1 VAIIHGHPGPLV
13 RRRQLGAALRRHRI
27 DAGLSLAQVAS
38 ELLLSAS
45 KISRIE
51 SAQRSISAR
60 DVRDLM
66 NLYRVTDPETRDELM
81 KLVEE
86 SREVAWW
93 GQYNLGPA
101 YERLIGLEGAAATIC
116 DYQIGTVPG
125 LLQTPEYAAAV
136 VGAWTDDPEVLRNA
150 VDVRL
155 ARQQNL
161 NDTTVLKIVI
171 DESVLRR
178 LVGGRQVMRDQIR
191 KLLTMNDG
199 SRLQLQVMPFPAGA
213 HKGLIT
219 GFIVLR
225 FSESMPA
232 GSAVGFSDIVYH
244 EGVVGEGTYIEQ
256 AVEVQGYVQVFLG
269 LQRMAL
275 DMRDTNALLEKV
287 LREM

>member
-1 VAIIHGHPGPLV
+1 
-13 RRRQLGAALRRHRI
+13 
-27 DAGLSLAQVAS
+27 
-38 ELLLSAS
+38 
-45 KISRIE
+45 
-51 SAQRSISAR
+51 
-60 DVRDLM
+60 M
-66 NLYRVTDPETRDELM
+66 NLYRVTDPEARGELM

-86 SREVAWW
+86 SRETAWW
-93 GQYNLGPA
+93 TQYNLGPG

-136 VGAWTDDPEVLRNA
+136 VRAWTDDPEVLRSA

-161 NDTTVLKIVI
+161 NDSTSLKIVI
-171 DESVLRR
+171 EESVVRR
-178 LVGGRQVMRDQIR
+178 SIGGRQVMRDQIR
-191 KLLTMNDG
+191 KLMAMNDG
-199 SRLQLQVMPFPAGA
+199 SQLELRVLPLSAGA

-225 FSESMPA
+225 FSESMTA

-256 AVEVQGYVQVFLG
+256 AAEVQGYVQVFLG

-275 DMRDTNALLEKV
+275 DTRDTNSLLGEI